1 MSTVVGMITYNDA
14 ARREDLDDFV
24 SNIAPK
30 STPFYSNLPKT
41 EASNTLHEWLVDTY
55 AASADNAV
63 YEGADAVVA
72 DLTQPTRRNNICQ
85 IFRKVVN
92 VSDTERAVNVAG
104 MKDVLAYQ
112 ISKAST
118 ELARDIEEALVAG
131 TRASGATGVARRLQG
146 AISQIT
152 TLKTA
157 RTSGTSLSE
166 TNFNNIQAN
175 IWANTDEAADEVY
188 VGARLKRVISGYTAG
203 STKNVNAADKRLI
216 SSVDVY
222 ESDFGVHKIFAHR
235 EIPAA
240 AGSAGLMAINSKL
253 WNLAVLRPVK
263 STPLAKIGSSEKVM
277 LEGELTLVGK
287 NEAGNSYEAGWNLG

>member
-1 MSTVVGMITYNDA
+1 
-14 ARREDLDDFV
+14 
-24 SNIAPK
+24 
-30 STPFYSNLPKT
+30 
-41 EASNTLHEWLVDTY
+41 
-55 AASADNAV
+55 
-63 YEGADAVVA
+63 
-72 DLTQPTRRNNICQ
+72 
-85 IFRKVVN
+85 
-92 VSDTERAVNVAG
+92 

-131 TRASGATGVARRLQG
+131 TRASGSTGVARRLQG

-175 IWANTDEAADEVY
+175 IWGNTDEAADEVY
-188 VGARLKRVISGYTAG
+188 VGAKLKRVISGYTAG

-216 SSVDVY
+216 NSVDVY

-235 EIPAA
+235 EIPAV

-253 WNLAVLRPVK
+253 WNLAVLRPVN

-287 NEAGNSYEAGWNLG
+287 NEAGNSYESGWNLG